1 MLFHYCPP
9 IRAASGFEFAG
20 APRGPAPDP
29 GFAPPPIILFI
40 ICCMKFGGLI
50 DAPKYNYAILS
61 KYSLKKG
68 SLSRHSPYIFKS
80 FLYNSKSLILS
91 TSAIIFTK
99 FNRGDFSITSYP

>member
-1 MLFHYCPP
+1 LAFV
-9 IRAASGFEFAG
+9 G

-29 GFAPPPIILFI
+29 AFAPPPIILFI
-40 ICCMKFGGLI
+40 IYYIKFGGLI

-80 FLYNSKSLILS
+80 FLYNSKSLIFN
-91 TSAIIFTK
+91 TSANILTK
-99 FNRGDFSITSYP
+99 FIKGDFSITSIP